1 VDRSDRI
8 VDRGFVV
15 IAAVLLAV
23 GLALTG
29 PARLRLPRRSAI
41 VPALDPERD
50 WVERGRP
57 LWAALALV
65 GGLVLAP
72 RSLGAP
78 VGFAAAAAVWVIVGQ
93 SEPAAVRRRSA
104 AVARDLPALVELTAA
119 GLEAGLAVPGALDL
133 AVSALPGAG
142 ADALG
147 PIAAR
152 MRLGLTDE
160 QVWVTPDVGPVLG
173 PLARALARAQ
183 TSGASVAA
191 ATRQLADDLAGE
203 ARREVEDR
211 ARAVGVRAAL
221 PLGLCLLPAFVV
233 LGVVPMVAG
242 AVGSISW

>member
-1 VDRSDRI
+1 M
-8 VDRGFVV
+8 
-15 IAAVLLAV
+15 IAAALLAV
-23 GLALTG
+23 GLALTR
-29 PARLRLPRRSAI
+29 PARVRLLGRAAAATVSG
-41 VPALDPERD
+41 PERD

-65 GGLVLAP
+65 AGLVFAP

-78 VGFAAAAAVWVIVGQ
+78 IGVAAAATVWVIVGQ
-93 SEPAAVRRRSA
+93 SEPAAVRRRSV

-152 MRLGLTDE
+152 MRLGLPDQ
-160 QVWVTPDVGPVLG
+160 QVWVTPEVGPVLG

-183 TSGASVAA
+183 MSGASVAA